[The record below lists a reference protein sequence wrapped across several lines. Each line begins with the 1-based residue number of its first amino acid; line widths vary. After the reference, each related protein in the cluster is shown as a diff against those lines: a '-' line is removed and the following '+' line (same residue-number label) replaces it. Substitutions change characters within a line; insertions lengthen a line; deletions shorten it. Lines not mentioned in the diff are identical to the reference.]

1 MGTIAGLQR
10 LTMQELRVR
19 YAELFGETTSA
30 KNRTWLLRRV
40 AWCLQALAEGDLSER
55 ARQRAAEL
63 ASDADLRTT
72 VPRVKT
78 SPQGDLSGSTCQGGA
93 ELVKDADL
101 PITVPRLK
109 APGPV
114 ATECSQA
121 TPPGCRPDPRLPMPG
136 TILTRDYKG
145 QTLQVEV
152 LAEGKTL
159 FVVTSGKRVRLQRTS
174 GDSFVAEDE
183 AWQEFSWVFGR
194 GEAAKPGTK
203 APVTE
208 LTYGGKWYVNGA
220 FKGPKTIAAPKRF
233 SSFEGVYDSGTDG
246 FRVVICKGKLVA
258 GGTILEEIGDGLFR
272 STDEPNSPETFEFLH
287 IVDGRCR
294 MVLSSGQPYWRVDG
308 L

>member
-1 MGTIAGLQR
+1 MTAMGSIAALQR

-19 YAELFGETTSA
+19 YTELFGETTAA

-40 AWCLQALAEGDLSER
+40 AWRVQCLAEGDLSER

-78 SPQGDLSGSTCQGGA
+78 SPQGDLSGSACQGGA

-114 ATECSQA
+114 ASECSQA

-152 LAEGKTL
+152 LAEGFAYAGQSYKSL
-159 FVVTSGKRVRLQRTS
+159 SAVAKAVTG
-174 GDSFVAEDE
+174 AHC
-183 AWQEFSWVFGR
+183 
-194 GEAAKPGTK
+194 
-203 APVTE
+203 
-208 LTYGGKWYVNGA
+208 NG
-220 FKGPKTIAAPKRF
+220 FHF
-233 SSFEGVYDSGTDG
+233 
-246 FRVVICKGKLVA
+246 
-258 GGTILEEIGDGLFR
+258 FR
-272 STDEPNSPETFEFLH
+272 SA
-287 IVDGRCR
+287 
-294 MVLSSGQPYWRVDG
+294 LSDRGG
-308 L
+308 AA